1 MAKKSKAEKQSCC
14 ELCANFVYDD
24 EIDSYVCT
32 VNLDEDEMA
41 GFLSQMQRECPFFRF
56 GDEYAVVR
64 KQN

>member
-1 MAKKSKAEKQSCC
+1 MTKGKNVQSCC
-14 ELCANFVYDD
+14 ELCANYVFDD
-24 EIDSYVCT
+24 GTESYECA

-41 GFLSQMQRECPFFRF
+41 GFLMHQRRECPFFRF